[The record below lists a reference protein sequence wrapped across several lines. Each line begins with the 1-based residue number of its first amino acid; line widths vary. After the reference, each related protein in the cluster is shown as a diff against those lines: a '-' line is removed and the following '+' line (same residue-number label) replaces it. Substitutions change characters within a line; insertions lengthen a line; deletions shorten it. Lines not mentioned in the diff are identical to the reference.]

1 MRLALFR
8 VLVGVVSLAI
18 WEGSSKLM
26 GLGFWLSS
34 PSAVSTRIIEL
45 AVSGELSTHAA
56 VTLGETFAGLISGCV
71 LGIAT
76 GFFFGRYRLIGE
88 TLDPYMMFLN
98 SLPRVALGP
107 IFILWFGIG
116 LFSKIVTAFS
126 LVYFIMLINTYS
138 GVRAVDRDLVRVTR
152 LLGGTG
158 WRLTQKVV
166 VPSSLPWIFAGLR
179 LSVAYAFTG
188 AVVGEFVGA
197 TAGLGWY
204 IVWSSGMFD
213 TTGIV
218 TGVVLLGLVA
228 TILIEIFRRL
238 ESRLLRWRPVEGL
251 T

>member
-1 MRLALFR
+1 MRLAVYR
-8 VLVGVVSLAI
+8 VLVGMVALGA
-18 WEGSSKLM
+18 WEATSRFM
-26 GLGFWLSS
+26 GLGFWFSS
-34 PSAVSTRIIEL
+34 PIAVAERIYEL
-45 AVSGELSTHAA
+45 AVSGDLATHAA
-56 VTLGETFAGLISGCV
+56 VTLSETFAGLISGCI

-76 GFFFGRYRLIGE
+76 GFLFGRYRTLGE
-88 TLDPYMMFLN
+88 VLDPYMMFLN

-126 LVYFIMLINTYS
+126 LVYFIMLINTYG

-152 LLGGTG
+152 LLGGKG

-218 TGVVLLGLVA
+218 TGVVLLGIVS
-228 TILIEIFRRL
+228 TFLIELFRRL
-238 ESRLLRWRPVEGL
+238 ENRLLRWRPVEGL